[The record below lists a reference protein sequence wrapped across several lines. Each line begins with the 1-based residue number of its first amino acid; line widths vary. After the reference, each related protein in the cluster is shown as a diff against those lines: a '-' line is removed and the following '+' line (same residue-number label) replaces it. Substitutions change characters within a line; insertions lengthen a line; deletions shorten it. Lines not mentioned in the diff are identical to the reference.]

1 MRLLFLCAII
11 IVAAPVSAQK
21 TKPEIE
27 NEWVRVV
34 RESQEPHAKT
44 PMREH
49 PPQVIVYLSEANERI
64 IGSDGKAKTFRRKY
78 GDVAYFA
85 AGRDSHENVSNLT
98 IKEVVVELKTPSEQS
113 KSTPVRLDPVK
124 LDPKHHRVR
133 LENDRVR
140 VIDTVLVPHLKSP
153 EHEHPHYVVIYLTEL
168 HTTQTL
174 PDGRVVDNP
183 RAAGEVAWRDAI
195 KHVTENV
202 GSHTAEEI
210 QIELK

>member
-1 MRLLFLCAII
+1 MKLLFLSTMI
-11 IVAAPVSAQK
+11 IVTAAISAQEA
-21 TKPEIE
+21 KPEVE

-34 RESQEPHAKT
+34 RESQSPHVTT
-44 PMREH
+44 PMRAH
-49 PPQVIVYLSEANERI
+49 PPQVVVYLSDANERI
-64 IGSDGKAKTFRRKY
+64 IGSNGKTKTIRQKH
-78 GDVAYFA
+78 GDVTYFD
-85 AGRDSHENVSNLT
+85 AGTYAKENVSNLT
-98 IKEVVVELKTPSEQS
+98 IHEVVVELKNPSGRS
-113 KSTPVRLDPVK
+113 KSTPVALDPVK
-124 LDPKHHRVR
+124 LDPKHHHIK

-153 EHEHPHYVVIYLTEL
+153 EHEHPHYVVVYLTEL

-183 RAAGEVAWRDAI
+183 RAAGEVAWRDAV

-202 GSHTAEEI
+202 GARTAEEI